1 MKEKRKVYPAE
12 FKLQA
17 VQLAQQPGRTT
28 EDVAEELGISKS
40 SMSRWKGEYRGKGEK
55 AFPGQG
61 KVVLSPE
68 QTEIVRLKRELEVTR
83 QERDILKKAVAFFA
97 KESK

>member
-1 MKEKRKVYPAE
+1 MSGKRKVYPAE

-17 VQLAQQPGRTT
+17 VQLAQQANRTV
-28 EDVAEELGISKS
+28 EDVAEELGVSKS
-40 SMSRWKGEYRGKGEK
+40 SMSRWIGEYRGKGER

-61 KVVLSPE
+61 KVVLTAE
-68 QTEIVRLKRELEVTR
+68 QTEIVRLKRELEVAK
-83 QERDILKKAVAFFA
+83 QERDILKRAVAFFA